1 MFQHGCP
8 DLNSSSLISLPGL
21 NPHVR
26 DFPRVIFG
34 VWSAKGLDP
43 PRPALGTPV
52 NQGDR
57 EDPLTS
63 KTSHND
69 SGDGDGP
76 AHDNFPDVVA
86 ACDDDAPKIT
96 RRGHSH
102 GLLRKTS
109 GLRILTKNVHVTVFK
124 YLHMYVMDK
133 EKNLKILRVLFFVG
147 DRTLHKFPSVHITWQ
162 CHRERLS

>member
-1 MFQHGCP
+1 MFQDGCP

-34 VWSAKGLDP
+34 VWSAKGLDLA
-43 PRPALGTPV
+43 RPALGTPV

-69 SGDGDGP
+69 SGDGDRP

-86 ACDDDAPKIT
+86 ACDDDAQSSQGEATAMVYFGKQVVWE
-96 RRGHSH
+96 SW
-102 GLLRKTS
+102 LR
-109 GLRILTKNVHVTVFK
+109 
-124 YLHMYVMDK
+124 MYM
-133 EKNLKILRVLFFVG
+133 
-147 DRTLHKFPSVHITWQ
+147 
-162 CHRERLS
+162 